1 MQQKNSG
8 WMDKVSDFVAGKG
21 FYIVLALCAAAI
33 GVSGY
38 VLFFTGGEEDFVDEP
53 LQISGAVNDAVQT
66 PPVSQPEQTDPKQ
79 EAQEALPKPA
89 DNPSKPAE
97 AEDKKKEKNAPASA
111 QVPIE
116 QAEQTAA
123 PKAETFISPV
133 QNGQVLREF
142 SGDQLV
148 KDETMGDWRVHNGV
162 DIACDDGGKVCAIG
176 DGTVTDIFFDDQTG
190 YCLTIDHGDGL
201 TSTLR
206 GLMKN
211 ATVKKGDQVKMGAV
225 VGGGGS
231 TMAVESKMAPH
242 IHLEVARDGK
252 TIDPLSILTPA
263 K

>member
-38 VLFFTGGEEDFVDEP
+38 VLFFTGGDEEFVDEP

-66 PPVSQPEQTDPKQ
+66 PAVQQNEQTEQPAQQQ
-79 EAQEALPKPA
+79 ETMPKPA
-89 DNPSKPAE
+89 DNPSRSDE
-97 AEDKKKEKNAPASA
+97 TSEKKKETAAAASA
-111 QVPIE
+111 QAPVE

-142 SGDQLV
+142 SGD
-148 KDETMGDWRVHNGV
+148 
-162 DIACDDGGKVCAIG
+162 
-176 DGTVTDIFFDDQTG
+176 
-190 YCLTIDHGDGL
+190 
-201 TSTLR
+201 
-206 GLMKN
+206 
-211 ATVKKGDQVKMGAV
+211 AV

-231 TMAVESKMAPH
+231 TLAVESKMAPH
-242 IHLEVARDGK
+242 IHLEVAQDGK
-252 TIDPLSILTPA
+252 LIDPMSILSSA
-263 K
+263 KQ